1 MTDDFRYNFE
11 SFSADFEGFDS
22 LFTDFV
28 NKKYEDGWKYKDCEY
43 HDEGGKRQAYCLFKR
58 HY

>member
-1 MTDDFRYNFE
+1 MTGNDRYIFE
-11 SFSADFEGFDS
+11 SFSADFEGFDG
-22 LFTDFV
+22 LFSDFV

-43 HDEGGKRQAYCLFKR
+43 HDEGGKRQAYCLFKK

>member
-11 SFSADFEGFDS
+11 SFSADFEGFDG

-43 HDEGGKRQAYCLFKR
+43 HDEGGKRKA
-58 HY
+58 